1 MADGLEHFENVKLVP
16 TEWADGDSFLARFPD
31 GEERTL
37 RLYGAD
43 CIEWHIGDETD
54 ARRLRAQR
62 RYFGITGVGGSP
74 SASIELATGLGEKA
88 ASATR
93 ELLAKPFAV
102 HTAFADARGD
112 GRYKRYYAFVTTSA
126 GKDLAQELVARGLAR
141 AFGVYRAAPG
151 GISHK
156 EYEARLQDAELV
168 AAREG
173 VGVWQYTDWASL
185 PRERGEQ
192 RSEEGELAI
201 AMGTAP
207 PDSPLDPNTAARDE
221 LMRIPG
227 IGESTANAIIE
238 ARPFA
243 SREDLLRVRGIGPAT
258 LEKISPFL
266 TLKE

>member
-151 GISHK
+151 GTVS
-156 EYEARLQDAELV
+156 
-168 AAREG
+168 G
-173 VGVWQYTDWASL
+173 
-185 PRERGEQ
+185 
-192 RSEEGELAI
+192 
-201 AMGTAP
+201 
-207 PDSPLDPNTAARDE
+207 NT
-221 LMRIPG
+221 P
-227 IGESTANAIIE
+227 IGHLSRANAANNAPKRE
-238 ARPFA
+238 NSQSPWALRRPILP
-243 SREDLLRVRGIGPAT
+243 STPTPPPAT
-258 LEKISPFL
+258 S
-266 TLKE
+266 